1 MKVTVSDSYTAWF
14 EKEESSVVVCIDRVA
29 ISLSLDEFLE
39 FYDSITEIKD
49 DLLSDEEICL
59 GTYEEDGKL
68 KRQLIFI
75 PESEDLN

>member
-1 MKVTVSDSYTAWF
+1 VSDSYTAWF

>member
-1 MKVTVSDSYTAWF
+1 VKVTVSDSYTAWF